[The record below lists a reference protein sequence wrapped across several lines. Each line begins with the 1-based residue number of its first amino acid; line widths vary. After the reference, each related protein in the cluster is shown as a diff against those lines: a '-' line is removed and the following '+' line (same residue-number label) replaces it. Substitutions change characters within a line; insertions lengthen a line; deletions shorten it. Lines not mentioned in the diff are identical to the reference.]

1 MSYIVATVT
10 KIENVKQLHIVE
22 FDFQGLMLKMMS
34 LDLTVNVQLGKKV
47 VLTVKPTNIAI
58 SKNFQGDISL
68 SNKIVATIDHIENGE
83 LLSSITLHAKGV
95 IFESIITVTSAQRMN
110 LQIKDEVTLF
120 IKASDLSILE
130 VIND

>member
-10 KIENVKQLHIVE
+10 KIEYVKQLHIVE

-34 LDLTVNVQLGKKV
+34 LDLNLNVQLGKKV
-47 VLTVKPTNIAI
+47 VLTVKPTNIAV
-58 SKNFQGDISL
+58 SKDFQGDISL

-110 LQIKDEVTLF
+110 LQTKDEVTLF

>member
-34 LDLTVNVQLGKKV
+34 LDLTLNVHIGKKV
-47 VLTVKPTNIAI
+47 VLTVKPTNVAIA
-58 SKNFQGDISL
+58 KDFQGDISL
-68 SNKIVATIDHIENGE
+68 SNKIVATIEDIENGD
-83 LLSSITLHAKGV
+83 LLSSITLKAKGIV
-95 IFESIITVTSAQRMN
+95 FESLITVTSAKRMN
-110 LQIKDEVTLF
+110 LQKNDEVTLF

>member
-47 VLTVKPTNIAI
+47 VLTVKPTNIVI